1 MSVKPLY
8 AAIALAL
15 SFSVMAQDE
24 HGHDEK
30 IKDVVPNIKTGADP
44 VIVGTH
50 IIKERVEEKISNKKP
65 VDKEHNF

>member
-30 IKDVVPNIKTGADP
+30 ED
-44 VIVGTH
+44 TH
-50 IIKERVEEKISNKKP
+50 KEKGKHEQGEQTQRLESKRCQ
-65 VDKEHNF
+65 